1 MPSKIRLKGRSLI
14 MGALTLFTLTLAV
27 SVSLGYSV
35 SLLPQIYR
43 SALLPL
49 VKNSGSSYA
58 SYINLFVSV
67 TVLFLSFM
75 SFITLKTGS
84 DRYMLKKAQNV
95 RAGTKDIFYYFIP
108 KQFFSLLY
116 VSCRVFL
123 LRLLLFFLVNTPT
136 LLCLLLLLN
145 LGSKAFSAAVSLV
158 LAAGC
163 SAFFISGIYFYNKLS
178 ASLFLMPYYFIKGEF
193 VSFRHL
199 LSSSQ
204 NAMRGKTQSLLRLKV
219 SFTGWF
225 LSCLL
230 ILPCA
235 YVWSYYNQ
243 TMAAY
248 AEEIMSLQ

>member
-1 MPSKIRLKGRSLI
+1 

-27 SVSLGYSV
+27 SVSLGYSM
-35 SLLPQIYR
+35 SLMPLIYR

-49 VKNSGSSYA
+49 VKNSAGSYA
-58 SYINLFVSV
+58 SYINLFASAA
-67 TVLFLSFM
+67 VLFMFFM
-75 SFITLKTGS
+75 SFKALKTGS

-95 RAGTKDIFYYFIP
+95 HVGTKDIFYYFIP
-108 KQFFSLLY
+108 KQFFSLFF
-116 VSCRVFL
+116 VSCRVIL
-123 LRLLLFFLVNTPT
+123 LRLLLFIFVNLPT
-136 LLCLLLLLN
+136 TLCLALLLS

-178 ASLFLMPYYFIKGEF
+178 ASLFLIPYYFIKGEF
-193 VSFRHL
+193 ISFRHL

-204 NAMRGKTQSLLRLKV
+204 SAMRGKTQSLLRLKM
-219 SFTGWF
+219 SFAGWL
-225 LSCLL
+225 LSCVL

>member
-1 MPSKIRLKGRSLI
+1 MPSEIRLKGRSLI

-27 SVSLGYSV
+27 SVSLGYSM
-35 SLLPQIYR
+35 SLMPLIYR

-49 VKNSGSSYA
+49 VKNFTDGYV
-58 SYINLFVSV
+58 SYINLFAALS
-67 TVLFLSFM
+67 VLFLSYM
-75 SFITLKTGS
+75 SLKALKTGS

-95 RAGTKDIFYYFIP
+95 CASTKDIFYYFIP
-108 KQFFSLLY
+108 RQFFSLFY
-116 VSCRVFL
+116 VSCRVLF
-123 LRLLLFFLVNTPT
+123 LRLLLFIFVNIPT
-136 LLCLLLLLN
+136 TLCMLLLLN
-145 LGSKAFSAAVSLV
+145 LGRSTFSAAVSFV

-163 SAFFISGIYFYNKLS
+163 GAFFISGIYFYNKLS
-178 ASLFLMPYYFIKGEF
+178 ASLFLIPYYFIKGEF
-193 VSFRHL
+193 LSFRHL

-204 NAMRGKTQSLLRLKV
+204 NAMRGKTKSLLRLKM

-225 LSCLL
+225 LSCVL

-248 AEEIMSLQ
+248 AEEIMWLQ